1 MSRRSDDPAALRSEP
16 MARFFARVMR
26 RQLARGFR
34 AVRIARPGLPELPD
48 DRPVMVYCNH
58 PSWWDPAV
66 VIALHER
73 LFPARAGFGPI
84 EAAMLESYPFMAR
97 IGLFGVSP
105 DRRGAAAFLRTAGAL
120 VARPDRVIWI
130 TAQGRFADPRARPL
144 DLRPGA
150 AHLLARAPRLIAVPL
165 ALEYPFWSERRPEA
179 LLRFGAPL
187 EAREGETTA
196 DLAARMEG
204 ALTRCCDDLAA
215 LSMARDPDAFDTAIG
230 GARGTGGVYGL
241 WQRGRAMLSGRRFSP
256 DHAPGSASD
265 RGAER

>member
-1 MSRRSDDPAALRSEP
+1 
-16 MARFFARVMR
+16 
-26 RQLARGFR
+26 
-34 AVRIARPGLPELPD
+34 
-48 DRPVMVYCNH
+48 
-58 PSWWDPAV
+58 
-66 VIALHER
+66 
-73 LFPARAGFGPI
+73 
-84 EAAMLESYPFMAR
+84 MLETYPFMAR

-187 EAREGETTA
+187 EAREGETTS

-256 DHAPGSASD
+256 DHAPGSASG